1 MTDLV
6 DPFEVAS
13 SSGSAGSAGPSGSYL
28 GVGTEPAE
36 TGGDLLDEVR
46 AWLARHIV
54 VMRDGDLDVLTVWAA
69 HTHLATRLY
78 TSPRLQIDSPVPESG
93 KTTVLEHLERLAFRP
108 LQASS
113 LSSPALLARVIGD
126 SPRTILL
133 DEVDRTLDP
142 KKDGV
147 GEIVA
152 ILNSGYKVGGTRPTL
167 VPVKGGG
174 WEAEEFSTFAPVVLA
189 GNQPQLPD
197 DTRTRIIRVLLLPD
211 WRGTA
216 EESDWELKD
225 AEARELGER
234 LALWA
239 TAVDV
244 TARPALPAGVTGRFR
259 EKWLPLARVAMAASP
274 QWLDRILA
282 LAAEDV
288 DEVRRDR
295 EEGLAVEKPA
305 VLLLRHIVQLWPE
318 GEQFWPTTRLVS
330 ELVAAHPDV
339 WGAASSYGRDLT
351 AQRLGRMLSS
361 SYGIRSTRED
371 STVKDSTRGY
381 RRTQFGTATKALTA
395 RSAGATP
402 TPESE
407 PEEPEIPAEPAEF
420 VPRTSCTAC
429 GGPMTYDDG
438 TGTHPAC
445 TPHDE
450 RTTT

>member
-6 DPFEVAS
+6 DPFEDS
-13 SSGSAGSAGPSGSYL
+13 MSATSARSATSADSYL
-28 GVGTEPAE
+28 GVGTEVAE
-36 TGGDLLDEVR
+36 IGGRLLDEAR

-244 TARPALPAGVTGRFR
+244 TARPSLPAGVTGRFR
-259 EKWLPLARVAMAASP
+259 EKWLPLARVANAASP
-274 QWLDRILA
+274 KWLESVRA
-282 LAAEDV
+282 LAADDV
-288 DEVRRDR
+288 EQVRLDR

-305 VLLLRHIVQLWPE
+305 VLLLRHIIQLWPE
-318 GEQFWPTTRLVS
+318 GEPFWPTTRLIAD
-330 ELVAAHPDV
+330 LIAAHPDV
-339 WGAASSYGRDLT
+339 WGAASSYGKDLT
-351 AQRLGRMLSS
+351 PHRLGRMLGSA
-361 SYGIRSTRED
+361 YGIRPARRD
-371 STVKDSTRGY
+371 SADKDSPRGY
-381 RRTQFGTATKALTA
+381 RRAHFGSAESALTA
-395 RSAGATP
+395 RSAALHP
-402 TPESE
+402 TPSIDPAGLAE
-407 PEEPEIPAEPAEF
+407 PAEPAERASLRSLPEAIF
-420 VPRTSCTAC
+420 A
-429 GGPMTYDDG
+429 GYD
-438 TGTHPAC
+438 
-445 TPHDE
+445 
-450 RTTT
+450 R

>member
-1 MTDLV
+1 
-6 DPFEVAS
+6 
-13 SSGSAGSAGPSGSYL
+13 
-28 GVGTEPAE
+28 
-36 TGGDLLDEVR
+36 
-46 AWLARHIV
+46 
-54 VMRDGDLDVLTVWAA
+54 
-69 HTHLATRLY
+69 
-78 TSPRLQIDSPVPESG
+78 
-93 KTTVLEHLERLAFRP
+93 
-108 LQASS
+108 
-113 LSSPALLARVIGD
+113 
-126 SPRTILL
+126 
-133 DEVDRTLDP
+133 
-142 KKDGV
+142 
-147 GEIVA
+147 
-152 ILNSGYKVGGTRPTL
+152 
-167 VPVKGGG
+167 
-174 WEAEEFSTFAPVVLA
+174 
-189 GNQPQLPD
+189 
-197 DTRTRIIRVLLLPD
+197 
-211 WRGTA
+211 
-216 EESDWELKD
+216 
-225 AEARELGER
+225 
-234 LALWA
+234 
-239 TAVDV
+239 
-244 TARPALPAGVTGRFR
+244 
-259 EKWLPLARVAMAASP
+259 MAASP